1 MPTRCQQ
8 ALVLVMI
15 SAMFAPLTYG
25 ASNTVF
31 KTRDAN
37 GNPVFSDQAG
47 EDAEEVK
54 VDAPQT
60 FTAPP
65 QPRFSLDEP
74 AEEEVTT
81 GPAYERLEILSP
93 EHDSAFRNNAGNITV
108 QMAVSPPLQA
118 NHVLEVLIDGR
129 VAKSQKSAAP
139 ALVENVDRGTH
150 QFQLRIVEEES
161 GETLQS
167 SKSVTATL
175 QRISVIPRTN
185 KAP

>member
-1 MPTRCQQ
+1 MPAKIQ
-8 ALVLVMI
+8 LVLFTVLLGAVASP
-15 SAMFAPLTYG
+15 SAHA
-25 ASNTVF
+25 ASSTVF

-47 EDAEEVK
+47 EDAEEVR
-54 VDAPQT
+54 VDTPQT

-65 QPRFSLDEP
+65 KSNFSLGQQ
-74 AEEEVTT
+74 EEAAVEA

-93 EHDSAFRNNAGNITV
+93 AHESAFRNNAGNVTV
-108 QMAVSPPLQA
+108 QVALSPALQS

-139 ALVENVDRGTH
+139 VVIENVDRGTH
-150 QFQLRIVEEES
+150 QFQARIVEEGS

-167 SKSVTATL
+167 SNAVTATL

-185 KAP
+185 